1 MNKNQKKELVDN
13 IFLVAIVFAIMIVI
27 YIVQRYDLLLQPK
40 TLNLILFIPFLCVLF
55 PYLFYISF
63 LDKGI
68 KKKMSEIPR
77 FLRDITDKF
86 IAGSD
91 LVSSITSLNIDD
103 YFYLR
108 DNIKRFQNSIKWGVT
123 FEEAFV
129 KFTKDLKSENF
140 TEEIRLILEAKKI
153 GGNVDILLLELS
165 KKIEKDNKRGEEKKI
180 GLYETNFTGYI
191 SFILF
196 LSMIVILYNT
206 LFLELSNVGLT
217 DTGFESTDGE
227 PKEEIRF
234 ILSLFIIL
242 SYELSVLS
250 GFIFGFMQETKFS
263 AGALHISALSTV
275 SFLIFLVFI

>member
-13 IFLVAIVFAIMIVI
+13 IFLVAIVFAIMIVV

-40 TLNLILFIPFLCVLF
+40 TLNLVLFIPFLCVLF

-250 GFIFGFMQETKFS
+250 GFYIWVY
-263 AGALHISALSTV
+263 ARN
-275 SFLIFLVFI
+275 